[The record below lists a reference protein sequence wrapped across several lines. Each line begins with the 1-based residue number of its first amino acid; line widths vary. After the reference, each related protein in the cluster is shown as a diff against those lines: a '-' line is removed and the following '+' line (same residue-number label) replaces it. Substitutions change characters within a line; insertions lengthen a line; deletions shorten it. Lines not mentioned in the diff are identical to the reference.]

1 VDDDTERWIRADR
14 LLEAALDLPADRRTA
29 YVAAAAAGDPELRR
43 LVERLLESA
52 ETDAGLAPGGV
63 FGGELFDG
71 FAKELVA
78 ADEDPAGQIIGPY
91 RVVREIGRGGTAV
104 VYLAEGPDGA
114 RVAVKLIRLG
124 LDTEEVLLRFDQERK
139 ILARAQHPNIAE
151 VFASGVSADGRPYF
165 AMEYVDGLPIDAYC
179 DRRRATVADRLGL
192 FLQAAW
198 AVHHAHRDRVVH
210 RDIKPSNIL
219 VTEDG
224 RLKLLDFGIA
234 KLLDAE
240 AGPGAVPLTRSYARL
255 MTPAFA
261 SPEQI
266 LGAEVTVATDV
277 YQLGILLYLLLTGRW
292 PYQLAKNW
300 PGEVVRAITQSEPAA
315 PSAATA
321 GAGSMPPSFRGTP
334 PSPEK
339 IAAARQSTHQRLRRR
354 LEGDLDRIAL
364 TALRKD
370 PGDRYASVARM
381 IDEIERHLAGR
392 STGLKP

>member
-1 VDDDTERWIRADR
+1 MADDTERWRRADR
-14 LLEAALDLPADRRTA
+14 LLEAALDLPAERRAA
-29 YVAAAAAGDPELRR
+29 YVAETAGDDVELRR
-43 LVERLLESA
+43 LVERLLAGA
-52 ETDAGLAPGGV
+52 ETDSGLAPGGV

-71 FAKELVA
+71 FAQELVA
-78 ADEDPAGQIIGPY
+78 EDEDPEGLIIGPY

-104 VYLAEGPDGA
+104 VYLAEEPGGGQ
-114 RVAVKLIRLG
+114 VAVKLIRLG
-124 LDTEEVLLRFDQERK
+124 LDTEEVLLRFDQEHQ

-151 VFASGVSADGRPYF
+151 VFGSGVSPDGRPYF

-179 DRRRATVADRLGL
+179 DRRRATIADRLGL

-219 VTEDG
+219 VAEDG

-240 AGPGAVPLTRSYARL
+240 AKGHSAVPLTRSYARL

-266 LGAEVTVATDV
+266 LGTRVSVATDV
-277 YQLGILLYLLLTGRW
+277 YQLGILLYLLLSGRW

-300 PGEVVRAITQSEPAA
+300 PGEVVQAIMESEPAT

-334 PSPEK
+334 PTPAM
-339 IAAARQSTHQRLRRR
+339 IAAARRSDPDRLRRQ
-354 LEGDLDRIAL
+354 LQGDLDRIAL
-364 TALRKD
+364 TALCKD
-370 PGDRYASVARM
+370 PADRYSSVARM
-381 IDEIERHLAGR
+381 IDAVERHLAGR
-392 STGLKP
+392 PLAG